1 MQTVGNGLEAVGL
14 YEDWLR
20 ILEAQLATARRL
32 GASEVEI
39 LRIRFNTSMCYTRL
53 GRHQEALDLD
63 RELYARSVALKLT
76 GDLAFRYALSLSK
89 SLLDT
94 RRFTEAKSLLREQY
108 PKARQALGA
117 EAEVVLN
124 LRWNYAAALYAADG
138 PRDDVIEAVA
148 ILEELLTTARRI
160 YGTHHHFPGFMQKDL
175 EAARSKLS
183 FLARHAVGATPKD
196 N

>member
-1 MQTVGNGLEAVGL
+1 
-14 YEDWLR
+14 
-20 ILEAQLATARRL
+20 
-32 GASEVEI
+32 
-39 LRIRFNTSMCYTRL
+39 MCYTRL

-183 FLARHAVGATPKD
+183 FLAERHAVAATTKITS
-196 N
+196 